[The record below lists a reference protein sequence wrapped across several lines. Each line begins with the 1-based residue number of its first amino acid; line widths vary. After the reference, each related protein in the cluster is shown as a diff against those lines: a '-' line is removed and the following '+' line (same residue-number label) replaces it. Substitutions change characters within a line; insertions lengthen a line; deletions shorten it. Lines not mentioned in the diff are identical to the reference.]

1 MKTEELNDFIKHYIE
16 MDKTQSALMLT
27 APWGTGKS
35 YYINNNHYCIFLF
48 RQCLNI
54 ENKYSRKKTYTTG
67 SGMFLNLPTYF
78 LQMPI
83 LTRHC
88 FFF

>member
-35 YYINNNHYCIFLF
+35 YYINNVLVP
-48 RQCLNI
+48 
-54 ENKYSRKKTYTTG
+54 
-67 SGMFLNLPTYF
+67 FLNETCKKKCLIVSLYG
-78 LQMPI
+78 L
-83 LTRHC
+83 
-88 FFF
+88 